1 MQRGAKASADRI
13 HLKEISVVKAEPV
26 TYNTTEKKE
35 KAQGIHHIDRVFR
48 I

>member
-1 MQRGAKASADRI
+1 MQRGVKASADRI

-26 TYNTTEKKE
+26 TYNTTEKL
-35 KAQGIHHIDRVFR
+35 KAIHHVDGVFR